1 MTDYNN
7 KKSAYR
13 VAQQR
18 IQREEAFINTDY
30 EKLSFE
36 EKCRYALEISPL
48 LHCSV
53 SPDSKRRE
61 KLLKALRPELL
72 RRAETEDPFALYVLG
87 SENYGIPANDV
98 ERRFLERS
106 MKAGYVPAAMDLLN
120 RVYYGKRRETP
131 EAKKIEEWLS
141 EYMEE
146 ESEEVSPA
154 LSVEEILD
162 KLRNSQH
169 DFHETVEYLVL
180 DHFYNKGYHHL
191 GDKLGMMLV
200 QERGC
205 VQDTEK
211 ISKIYTDLM
220 MRYRYDRRQLLALT
234 GVPHNETSEDLYE
247 AERVCRLLIKSG
259 RDSNC
264 WRLIL
269 IALLSGNRKRL
280 EAICNEICKLKN
292 GACTVHVS
300 KAYHMLLHT

>member
-1 MTDYNN
+1 M
-7 KKSAYR
+7 
-13 VAQQR
+13 
-18 IQREEAFINTDY
+18 
-30 EKLSFE
+30 
-36 EKCRYALEISPL
+36 
-48 LHCSV
+48 
-53 SPDSKRRE
+53 
-61 KLLKALRPELL
+61 
-72 RRAETEDPFALYVLG
+72 
-87 SENYGIPANDV
+87 
-98 ERRFLERS
+98 
-106 MKAGYVPAAMDLLN
+106 
-120 RVYYGKRRETP
+120 
-131 EAKKIEEWLS
+131 EEWLS
-141 EYMEE
+141 KYMEE
-146 ESEEVSPA
+146 ETEEATPSPT
-154 LSVEEILD
+154 VDEILERL
-162 KLRNSQH
+162 KNSQN

-234 GVPHNETSEDLYE
+234 GVPHTETSEDLYE

-269 IALLSGNRKRL
+269 ITPLSDNRKKL
-280 EAICNEICKLKN
+280 EAVCNEVCKLKN